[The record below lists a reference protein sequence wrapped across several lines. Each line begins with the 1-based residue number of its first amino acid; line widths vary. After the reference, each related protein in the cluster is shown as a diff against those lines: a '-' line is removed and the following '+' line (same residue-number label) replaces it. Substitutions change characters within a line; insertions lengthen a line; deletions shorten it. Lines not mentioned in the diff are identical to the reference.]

1 MAIEKTA
8 VITGATSGIG
18 RELAERF
25 ASNGYSLFITAR
37 NQEALK
43 KLCEQFKARYP
54 DAEFEYIAADLG
66 KSGDI
71 EKLCGILSK
80 MKTDVL
86 VNNAGFGM
94 TGEFALC
101 DKEQLDEMLT
111 LNMLALTHITRAV
124 LPGMKQ
130 RKSGRIMNVA
140 SIAAFMPNPYGAVYA
155 ATKAYVKSFS
165 EAISEEL
172 KGSGVK
178 VTVLCPGPTQTGF
191 GARSEMDRSLIFS
204 KGVMAADKVADIA
217 YNALQKGKRTVVT
230 GAQNKAIVAAAKLM
244 PAGIVLAAAAFML
257 KHD

>member
-25 ASNGYSLFITAR
+25 AADGYSLFLTAR
-37 NQEALK
+37 NEAALK
-43 KLCEQFKARYP
+43 GLCEQFSKRYP
-54 DAEFEYIAADLG
+54 DAEFEYTAADLG
-66 KSGDI
+66 RNEDI
-71 EKLCGILSK
+71 EKLCNMLSK
-80 MKTDVL
+80 MKIDVL

-94 TGEFALC
+94 TGEFAYC
-101 DKEQLDEMLT
+101 DKLQLQEMLT

-124 LPGMKQ
+124 LPYMKEQ
-130 RKSGRIMNVA
+130 KSGRILNVA

-172 KGSGVK
+172 RGSGVK
-178 VTVLCPGPTQTGF
+178 VTILCPGPTKTGF
-191 GARSEMDRSLIFS
+191 GARSEMDKSLIFS
-204 KGVMAADKVADIA
+204 KGVMAADRVADLGYA
-217 YNALQKGKRTVVT
+217 ALQKGKRTVVT
-230 GAQNKAIVAAAKLM
+230 GVHNKAIVTAAKLLPM
-244 PAGIVLAAAAFML
+244 GAVLAVAALML